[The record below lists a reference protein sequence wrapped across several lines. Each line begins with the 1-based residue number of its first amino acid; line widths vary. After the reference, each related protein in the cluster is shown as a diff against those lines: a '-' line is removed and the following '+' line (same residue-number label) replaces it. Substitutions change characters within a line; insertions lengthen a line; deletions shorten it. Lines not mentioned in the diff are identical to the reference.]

1 MYEDNWANVKKFYT
15 NYSNVNCLESGDF
28 DQSMLAE
35 TIQNELENFV
45 KLREKK
51 KQEEI
56 EHKRMAE
63 IMLKQK
69 KEEEEKAKIAKK
81 LAAEQAALEAAAQ
94 ADQAAKETESE
105 KRNISL
111 LI

>member
-1 MYEDNWANVKKFYT
+1 
-15 NYSNVNCLESGDF
+15 
-28 DQSMLAE
+28 MLAD
-35 TIQNELENFV
+35 TIQNELDNFI

-51 KQEEI
+51 KQDEI

-69 KEEEEKAKIAKK
+69 KEEEEKAKLAKK

-94 ADQAAKETESE
+94 ADQAAKETEAE
-105 KRNISL
+105 KRNFQFL
-111 LI
+111 